1 MFFSFVFNKD
11 ERSDKRNQIL
21 QKAVTN
27 WLNSEG
33 NTDAAFM
40 VVKYIFFLSPF
51 LLLNIRGPRFE
62 KLIITLILNL
72 NLVHL
77 CIQILC
83 HSQFVIDHPHCLSF
97 CFL

>member
-1 MFFSFVFNKD
+1 MFVSFVSNKD

-40 VVKYIFFLSPF
+40 VVKFFFPSPFFLLQHQES
-51 LLLNIRGPRFE
+51 
-62 KLIITLILNL
+62 
-72 NLVHL
+72 
-77 CIQILC
+77 QI
-83 HSQFVIDHPHCLSF
+83 
-97 CFL
+97 

>member
-1 MFFSFVFNKD
+1 MFVSFVSNKD

-40 VVKYIFFLSPF
+40 VVKFFFSF
-51 LLLNIRGPRFE
+51 SFF
-62 KLIITLILNL
+62 
-72 NLVHL
+72 
-77 CIQILC
+77 
-83 HSQFVIDHPHCLSF
+83 FVATSGVPDLRN
-97 CFL
+97 